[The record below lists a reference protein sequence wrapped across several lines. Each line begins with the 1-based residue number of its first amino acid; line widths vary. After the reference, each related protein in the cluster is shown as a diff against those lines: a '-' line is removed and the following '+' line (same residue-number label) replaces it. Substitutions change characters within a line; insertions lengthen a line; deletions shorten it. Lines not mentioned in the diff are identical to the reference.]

1 MIQSKLR
8 RLRFEKEE
16 KEGRKLTYET
26 LREETGL
33 ASNTLARLL
42 KPDPLDRV
50 DAQTLDALCRY
61 FECSVCD
68 VLEYVPDAPTEAQE
82 GGAA

>member
-8 RLRFEKEE
+8 RLRFDKEE

-50 DAQTLDALCRY
+50 DAQTLDVLCRY

-68 VLEYVPDAPTEAQE
+68 VLEYVPEAQTAPE
-82 GGAA
+82 SEAAA

>member
-1 MIQSKLR
+1 MIRSKLR

-42 KPDPLDRV
+42 KPDPMDRI
-50 DAQTLDALCRY
+50 DAQTLDALCSY
-61 FECSVCD
+61 FVCDVGD
-68 VLEYVPDAPTEAQE
+68 VLEYVPNEAT
-82 GGAA
+82 GGAAA